1 MYLVTKALVLR
12 EVNYKESDKILTVL
26 TADEGKL
33 TVTGRGCRKKNSPI
47 AAACQVLVWSE
58 MTLYEHQGRW
68 GVKEAVTERQFSG
81 LQADLERLALASY
94 FAEVTEVLA
103 EEGQPEPALLSLTL
117 NCLHALE
124 KLPVPPE
131 LVKTAFEWRAMTL
144 AGYEPLGDGCAV
156 CGRPDPVDPRI
167 DLSAGT
173 VRCAACGGGEGI
185 AMPLS
190 TAALAALNHVT
201 RGDPKRLL
209 SFQLD
214 ADSLRQLGEASEA
227 YLMTQL
233 ERGFRT
239 LDFYKGISGSIAAP
253 VLPADFPPGFAQKS

>member
-1 MYLVTKALVLR
+1 MTPGGELTHLTTKALVLR

-58 MTLYEHQGRW
+58 MTLYEYQGRW
-68 GVKEAVTERQFSG
+68 AVKEALTERQFSG
-81 LQADLERLALASY
+81 LRADLEKLALASY
-94 FAEVTEVLA
+94 FAEVTEALA
-103 EEGQPEPALLSLTL
+103 EEGQPEPELLSLTL
-117 NCLHALE
+117 NCFHALE
-124 KLPVPPE
+124 KLPLPPGQ
-131 LVKTAFEWRAMTL
+131 VKTAFEWRAMTL

-156 CGRPDPVDPRI
+156 CGRPDPVEPRI

-173 VRCAACGGGEGI
+173 VRCAACRAGEGI

-190 TAALAALNHVT
+190 TAALSALRHVT
-201 RGDPKRLL
+201 WGDPKRLF

-214 ADSLRQLGEASEA
+214 PDSLRQLGEASEA

-239 LDFYKGISGSIAAP
+239 LDFYKS
-253 VLPADFPPGFAQKS
+253 L